1 MKIEIFQ
8 MRDDPDT
15 ARRAFQPS
23 DKVLNAAGRLPRS
36 LYQKVYEFESP
47 TPLAC
52 EDVYVMFNI
61 NRPTEYSGRSV
72 SVSDVVALEGVPFYC
87 EPVGWT
93 IMEWGEDDV

>member
-1 MKIEIFQ
+1 MRIEIFQ

-15 ARRAFQPS
+15 ARRAFRPS
-23 DKVLNAAGRLPRS
+23 DRVKDQAGRLPRR

-47 TPLAC
+47 TPMAC
-52 EDVYVMFNI
+52 DDVFVMFNFH
-61 NRPTEYSGRSV
+61 RPMGYSGRSV

-93 IMEWGEDDV
+93 IMEWREE